1 MCDEVSNTFT
11 TLSEYP
17 SVVKDS
23 DLQALDKFVVLKY
36 SQLWT
41 RPGLI
46 SLPESKDDLI
56 PPTQSALKEHA
67 KRASG
72 EPSTTSTCYGELL
85 GVDQM
90 CVYQGMYWKV

>member
-36 SQLWT
+36 SQL
-41 RPGLI
+41 
-46 SLPESKDDLI
+46 
-56 PPTQSALKEHA
+56 
-67 KRASG
+67 
-72 EPSTTSTCYGELL
+72 
-85 GVDQM
+85 
-90 CVYQGMYWKV
+90 